1 VCSLSK
7 FTSEDCIAYLPQ
19 ENDEHQQDIKVVL
32 FSSFLSSQINW
43 SRGSQNV
50 NTVHD
55 HAFQGGGRP
64 FDAKSAINYQLCIYS
79 SGVPP
84 DGAQFMKSDP
94 ACAGERGRRSSD
106 RVNGYRLHRLPI
118 RGHPGK
124 QRGEPELSCR
134 GFPCCFLDGDP
145 LPLVRGGCFGIPRQ
159 SST

>member
-1 VCSLSK
+1 VLL
-7 FTSEDCIAYLPQ
+7 TYDCIIEDRASLQ
-19 ENDEHQQDIKVVL
+19 
-32 FSSFLSSQINW
+32 LS
-43 SRGSQNV
+43 G
-50 NTVHD
+50 
-55 HAFQGGGRP
+55 
-64 FDAKSAINYQLCIYS
+64 S

-94 ACAGERGRRSSD
+94 ASAGERGRRSSD

-145 LPLVRGGCFGIPRQ
+145 LPLVRGGCFRIPSR
-159 SST
+159 